1 MGTILLSSVGGY
13 AMKALKNLLLG
24 FGMCAMAL
32 VLAIS
37 VCGCSRSSKKSG
49 DSGSKD
55 QEATQ
60 EQTQEPGEAKKEEA
74 KKDETADSKYAVTI
88 DEAKVG
94 TDYSDE
100 PCVFV
105 TYTFTNVSDDD
116 AVSFLGS
123 VSADVY
129 QGGVECDSAFA
140 DTNGGGNSMDKVKKG
155 KSIQVTCA
163 YELKDTKTDIE
174 VEVKELFSWSDDL
187 LASRTFKIA

>member
-1 MGTILLSSVGGY
+1 
-13 AMKALKNLLLG
+13 MKALKNLLLG
-24 FGMCAMAL
+24 FGVCAMAL

-60 EQTQEPGEAKKEEA
+60 EQTQEPGEAKK
-74 KKDETADSKYAVTI
+74 DETAAGAKYAVTI

-94 TDYSDE
+94 TDYSDK

-105 TYTFTNVSDDD
+105 TYTFTNVADED
-116 AVSFLGS
+116 AASFLGS

-129 QGGVECDSAFA
+129 QGGVECGSAFA
-140 DTNGGGNSMDKVKKG
+140 DTDGGGNSMDKVKKG

-187 LASRTFKIA
+187 LASRTFQIA